1 MKTKIQNNNLGEQT
15 PLMKN
20 IANGLNR
27 RCFNGVLFSLLLL
40 GFSCTARGKD
50 LLAEEVF
57 VCVAVDADTNA
68 RIKNMRCEGSP
79 KTKKRGVW
87 DFSSKS
93 NKDGVFHLRLKKGV
107 AYDLTF
113 LPSLKAPYCG
123 IAHIPAQRVVSTNVV
138 EFSVVPA
145 FQIKGKVVDEKG
157 NPLPE
162 LKVLAIHYKNKFNLN
177 GMQALTRIDKKG
189 CFSLFLNSPLWLKA
203 PVTLDVDTINDKY
216 RVKERI
222 VDYKK
227 GDPLILVAKIR
238 PPTVYCMMLDEHGKK
253 MVLENTEMRPIY
265 NHLTVFGPL
274 KQGSHPYCG
283 TSITKNGMFKLD
295 DLLPGRYQV
304 EFEQV
309 GYRRHLKK
317 NTFEVPVKGN
327 IVKFTV
333 VEKKVP
339 TSIKLVDLKTGDVI
353 SNVTVTVFQDGL
365 PFEPFLSDKDGM
377 IHFDAYP
384 GVVRTKFYSKGYFH
398 HPDVKLKTGE
408 TTVVKLERGEELVG
422 VILNEDK
429 KAVTNATLTLIPS
442 QSSEQTKRTDA
453 NGSFKFIGLKKGK
466 AKLLLTAKG
475 YATTAKRVII
485 GAEKNMSIELQHGV
499 EVTFDIQLKIK
510 RFLGEDLEKG
520 KLLIIQQPL
529 FAFVGTRPCTLNST
543 SKLFLNPGIY
553 DIAWVGKKA
562 AFIIQQIKVGTTNST
577 VKITIKKPSSK
588 EIYTVKKLFE
598 RFLEKVK

>member
-1 MKTKIQNNNLGEQT
+1 
-15 PLMKN
+15 
-20 IANGLNR
+20 
-27 RCFNGVLFSLLLL
+27 
-40 GFSCTARGKD
+40 
-50 LLAEEVF
+50 
-57 VCVAVDADTNA
+57 
-68 RIKNMRCEGSP
+68 
-79 KTKKRGVW
+79 
-87 DFSSKS
+87 
-93 NKDGVFHLRLKKGV
+93 
-107 AYDLTF
+107 
-113 LPSLKAPYCG
+113 
-123 IAHIPAQRVVSTNVV
+123 
-138 EFSVVPA
+138 
-145 FQIKGKVVDEKG
+145 
-157 NPLPE
+157 
-162 LKVLAIHYKNKFNLN
+162 
-177 GMQALTRIDKKG
+177 
-189 CFSLFLNSPLWLKA
+189 LKA

-238 PPTVYCMMLDEHGKK
+238 PPTVCCMMLDEHGKK

-274 KQGSHPYCG
+274 KQGSHSYCG

-485 GAEKNMSIELQHGV
+485 GAEKNMSIELQHGI